1 MVMKNVKVIKNP
13 VICQSLCTMRNKNTD
28 SQGVRI
34 AARKIILQKK
44 LEIDYLSSYS
54 L

>member
-34 AARKIILQKK
+34 AARIKIKIMANLK
-44 LEIDYLSSYS
+44 
-54 L
+54 

>member
-1 MVMKNVKVIKNP
+1 MDKEKVKIIDNP

-34 AARKIILQKK
+34 AAQEPSI
-44 LEIDYLSSYS
+44 
-54 L
+54 